1 MYLAEA
7 DLIYD
12 KRTREYFDEV
22 LKSYS
27 CKSYRSALVSLYSV
41 TICDIIYKLE
51 ELSDEYNDKTAE
63 KILIEMKN
71 SIENN
76 KDLSKWESD
85 LIKMCFERERLL
97 DRETMAH
104 LDCLKKYR
112 NLSAHPS
119 LNDNYELY
127 QPDKD
132 LTIGLIKNILNNIF
146 IKSPIL
152 NKKVIDKLTDDLC
165 EEKQLLL
172 DRRDTLISFLKK
184 KYYSKMDDVATKG
197 IFKSLWRFCFVSD
210 NEMCVENSD
219 INIAALEILLEY
231 KYDELIEYIKDENIL
246 KDVGSSGSQ
255 KLSMCKFL
263 FLFPALYKLLD
274 GHLKENIDYYIEKE
288 KKAYI
293 FSSFKWNSKEEFIE
307 NVDVSKII
315 LPDTEEIMNLYNKYE
330 EEGLEEKLL
339 DLFINIFAE
348 SDSFDNANDNYKN
361 IIEPFLNGF
370 NLEQF
375 KKIVR
380 SINSNNQ
387 IYLRW
392 RSSYDNTNI
401 VEEIEKR
408 YKNNIDY
415 SDYTNFKYNEK
426 YINDEY
432 ELPF

>member
-1 MYLAEA
+1 M
-7 DLIYD
+7 IYNE
-12 KRTREYFDEV
+12 RTREYFDEV
-22 LKSYS
+22 LKSYA

-85 LIKMCFERERLL
+85 LIKMCSERKRIL
-97 DRETMAH
+97 DVETMAH

-132 LTIGLIKNILNNIF
+132 ITIGLIKNILNKIF

-165 EEKQLLL
+165 KEKQWLL
-172 DRRDTLISFLKK
+172 DSRETLKSFLVK
-184 KYYSKMDDVATKG
+184 KYYSKMDEVTTKG
-197 IFKSLWRFCFVSD
+197 IFKSLWRFCFVSN
-210 NEMCVENSD
+210 NEVCVENSD

-231 KYDELIEYIKDENIL
+231 KYDELIEYMKEENIL
-246 KDVGSSGSQ
+246 KDVGSSDSQ

-263 FLFPALYKLLD
+263 FLFPELYKLLD
-274 GHLKENIDYYIEKE
+274 GHLKENIDYYTDNE
-288 KKAYI
+288 KKGYI
-293 FSSFKWNSKEEFIE
+293 FSSFKWDSKEDFIE
-307 NVDVSKII
+307 NAEVSKIL
-315 LPDTEEIMNLYNKYE
+315 LPDTKGIENLYSKYE
-330 EEGLEEKLL
+330 EEGLEPKLL

-348 SDSFDNANDNYKN
+348 SDSFDNANDNYDS
-361 IIEPFLNGF
+361 IIGPFLEKF
-370 NLEQF
+370 NLDQF
-375 KKIVR
+375 KKIIG

-387 IYLRW
+387 IYSRR
-392 RSSYDNTNI
+392 RSSFDNTNI

-408 YKNNIDY
+408 YNNNIDY
-415 SDYTNFKYNEK
+415 SDYTNFS
-426 YINDEY
+426 YINDKY

>member
-1 MYLAEA
+1 MYLSEV
-7 DLIYD
+7 DLIYN

-22 LKSYS
+22 LKSYA

-85 LIKMCFERERLL
+85 LIKMCSERNRIL
-97 DRETMAH
+97 DVETMAH

-132 LTIGLIKNILNNIF
+132 ITIGLIKNILNKIF

-165 EEKQLLL
+165 EEKQWLL
-172 DRRDTLISFLKK
+172 DNRKTLKSFLVK
-184 KYYSKMDDVATKG
+184 KYYSKMDEVTTKD
-197 IFKSLWRFCFVSD
+197 IFKSLWRFCFVSN
-210 NEMCVENSD
+210 NETCAENTD

-231 KYDELIEYIKDENIL
+231 KYDELIEYIKEENIL
-246 KDVGSSGSQ
+246 KDVGSSDSQ

-263 FLFPALYKLLD
+263 FLFPELYKLLD
-274 GHLKENIDYYIEKE
+274 EHLKENIDYYTDNENKG
-288 KKAYI
+288 YI
-293 FSSFKWNSKEEFIE
+293 FSSFKWDSKENFIE
-307 NVDVSKII
+307 KADISKIL
-315 LPDTEEIMNLYNKYE
+315 LPDTKGIENLYNKYE
-330 EEGLEEKLL
+330 EEGLELKLL
-339 DLFINIFAE
+339 DLFINIFAG
-348 SDSFDNANDNYKN
+348 SDSFDNANDNYDS
-361 IIEPFLNGF
+361 IIGPFLKKF
-370 NLEQF
+370 NLDQF
-375 KKIVR
+375 KKIIG

-387 IYLRW
+387 IHSRR
-392 RSSYDNTNI
+392 RSSFDNTNI
-401 VEEIEKR
+401 VKEIENR

-415 SDYTNFKYNEK
+415 SDYTNFA
-426 YINDEY
+426 YINDIY

>member
-1 MYLAEA
+1 M
-7 DLIYD
+7 IYD

-71 SIENN
+71 SIDNN

-85 LIKMCFERERLL
+85 LIKMCSERKRIL
-97 DRETMAH
+97 DVETMAH

-119 LNDNYELY
+119 LNENYELY
-127 QPDKD
+127 QPDKY
-132 LTIGLIKNILNNIF
+132 LTIGLIKNILNKIF

-165 EEKQLLL
+165 EEKQWLL
-172 DRRDTLISFLKK
+172 DNRETLKSFLVK
-184 KYYSKMDDVATKG
+184 KYYSKMDEVTTKD
-197 IFKSLWRFCFVSD
+197 IFKSLWRFCFVSN
-210 NEMCVENSD
+210 NEICAENSD

-231 KYDELIEYIKDENIL
+231 KYDELIEYIKEDNIL
-246 KDVGSSGSQ
+246 KDVGSSDSQ

-274 GHLKENIDYYIEKE
+274 EHLKENIDYYTDNE
-288 KKAYI
+288 KKGYI
-293 FSSFKWNSKEEFIE
+293 FSSFKWGSKEDFIE
-307 NVDVSKII
+307 NADVSKIL
-315 LPDTEEIMNLYNKYE
+315 LPDEEEIKNLYFKYE
-330 EEGLEEKLL
+330 EECLEPKLL

-348 SDSFDNANDNYKN
+348 SDSFDNANDNYDS
-361 IIEPFLNGF
+361 IIGPFLEKF
-370 NLEQF
+370 NLDQF
-375 KKIVR
+375 KKIIR

-387 IYLRW
+387 IHSRR
-392 RSSYDNTNI
+392 RSSFDNTNI
-401 VEEIEKR
+401 VKEIENR

-415 SDYTNFKYNEK
+415 SDYTNFA
-426 YINDEY
+426 YINDIY

>member
-1 MYLAEA
+1 MYLAEV

-63 KILIEMKN
+63 KILNEMKI

-85 LIKMCFERERLL
+85 LIKMCSERNRIL
-97 DRETMAH
+97 DVDTMAH

-119 LNDNYELY
+119 LNENYELY
-127 QPDKD
+127 QPDKY
-132 LTIGLIKNILNNIF
+132 LTIGLIKNILNKIF

-165 EEKQLLL
+165 EEKQWLL
-172 DRRDTLISFLKK
+172 DNRETLKSFLVK
-184 KYYSKMDDVATKG
+184 KYYSKMDEVTTKG
-197 IFKSLWRFCFVSD
+197 IFKSLWRFCFVSN
-210 NEMCVENSD
+210 NETCVENSD

-231 KYDELIEYIKDENIL
+231 KYDELIEYIKEENIL
-246 KDVGSSGSQ
+246 KDVGSSDSQ

-263 FLFPALYKLLD
+263 FLFPELYKLLD
-274 GHLKENIDYYIEKE
+274 GQLKENIDYYTDNE
-288 KKAYI
+288 KKGYI
-293 FSSFKWNSKEEFIE
+293 FSSFKWDSKEDFIE
-307 NVDVSKII
+307 NAEVSKIL
-315 LPDTEEIMNLYNKYE
+315 LPDTKGIKNLYSKYE
-330 EEGLEEKLL
+330 EECLEPKLL

-348 SDSFDNANDNYKN
+348 SDSFDNANDNYDS
-361 IIEPFLNGF
+361 IIGPFLEKF
-370 NLEQF
+370 NLDQF
-375 KKIVR
+375 KK
-380 SINSNNQ
+380 
-387 IYLRW
+387 
-392 RSSYDNTNI
+392 
-401 VEEIEKR
+401 
-408 YKNNIDY
+408 
-415 SDYTNFKYNEK
+415 
-426 YINDEY
+426 
-432 ELPF
+432 